1 MIAVFAAVKGDDGR
15 IRAEKFLLV
24 EAEADE
30 LLSDASGTYA
40 RPWVWMVAESTS
52 LAEEEE
58 RDDAYAAWW
67 WNEWERRRAER
78 IQKNNKLPKE
88 NP

>member
-1 MIAVFAAVKGDDGR
+1 MIAVFAAVKGDDGV

-30 LLSDASGTYA
+30 LLSDPSGTYA
-40 RPWVWMVAESTS
+40 RPWAWMVAESTS

-58 RDDAYAAWW
+58 RDDTYAAWW
-67 WNEWERRRAER
+67 WNEWERRRVAR
-78 IQKNNKLPKE
+78 ALKQSSKE
-88 NP
+88 KP

>member
-1 MIAVFAAVKGDDGR
+1 MIAVFAAVKGDDGAV
-15 IRAEKFLLV
+15 RAEKFLLV
-24 EAEADE
+24 DAEADE

-40 RPWVWMVAESTS
+40 RPWVWMVEGSAS

-67 WNEWERRRAER
+67 WDEWERRRVAR
-78 IQKNNKLPKE
+78 GLKLSSKE
-88 NP
+88 KP